1 MACIWDQ
8 KSDKDRLPGSRM
20 KFVHAADIHL
30 DSPLQALALGDA
42 VQVERMRRATRDAFA
57 RLIDV
62 SIGQGVAFVVLA
74 GDLYDHDRPN
84 MQIAVFLRNQL
95 ARLKEKGIRVVMIK
109 GNHDADNRMTSA
121 LMLPDNTQMLS
132 DCKPETVRFDDLAVR
147 VAIHGQSFKSGPV
160 TENLAASYPVAHR
173 GYFNIGVLHTSL
185 AGNDDHDTYAP
196 CSLEEL
202 ATRGYGYWALGHIH
216 KGAVLRQ
223 DPWIVYS
230 GNAQGRHVKET
241 GPKGCYLVE
250 VDEDHRVSTEFIAL
264 DVVRWLQ
271 VEVDLK
277 GLWREAE
284 LTDRIRAGLAR
295 AYRDGDGR
303 PCAVRLNLSGPTV
316 LHETIERRPSRLR
329 QTVLELAGE
338 IAGDDIWIEKIRN
351 LTMAPVTRVDVGPN
365 ETSNELIR
373 IIREVAN
380 DRMRVKELLEKEL
393 EPLRTK
399 LPDEM
404 KELPALALL
413 KDPGLARDALARL
426 EPQLAARLAG
436 EEDA

>member
-1 MACIWDQ
+1 
-8 KSDKDRLPGSRM
+8 M
-20 KFVHAADIHL
+20 KFIHAADIHL
-30 DSPLQALALGDA
+30 DSPLQALALGEA
-42 VQVERMRRATRDAFA
+42 AQVEPMRRATRDAFA
-57 RLIDV
+57 RLVDV
-62 SIGQGVAFVVLA
+62 AIEQGAAFVVLA

-121 LMLPDNTQMLS
+121 LMLPDNTQMFS
-132 DCKPETVRFDDLAVR
+132 DRKPETVRFDDLPVR
-147 VAIHGQSFKSGPV
+147 VAIHGQSFKAGPV
-160 TENLAASYPVAHR
+160 TENLAASYPAALR
-173 GYFNIGVLHTSL
+173 GYFNIGLLHTSL
-185 AGNDDHDTYAP
+185 AGNLDHDTYAP
-196 CSLEEL
+196 CALEEL

-216 KGAVLRQ
+216 KRAVLRQ

-230 GNAQGRHVKET
+230 GNTQGRHAKET
-241 GPKGCYLVE
+241 GPKGSYLVE
-250 VDEDHRVSTEFIAL
+250 VDEDHRVSAEFLAF

-277 GLWREAE
+277 GLTREAE
-284 LTDRIRAGLAR
+284 LTDSVRAGLTQAC
-295 AYRDGDGR
+295 RDADGR
-303 PCAVRLNLSGPTV
+303 PCAARLVLNGPTV
-316 LHETIERRPSRLR
+316 LHENIERRPNRLR
-329 QTVLELAGE
+329 QTVMELAGE
-338 IAGDDIWIEKIRN
+338 IAGDDIWIEKISN
-351 LTMAPVTRVDVGPN
+351 HTTAPAARADAGPN
-365 ETSNELIR
+365 ETSNELMR
-373 IIREVAN
+373 IVREIVD
-380 DRMRVKELLEKEL
+380 DRTRVKELLEKEL

-413 KDPGLARDALARL
+413 KDAGLARDLLVRL